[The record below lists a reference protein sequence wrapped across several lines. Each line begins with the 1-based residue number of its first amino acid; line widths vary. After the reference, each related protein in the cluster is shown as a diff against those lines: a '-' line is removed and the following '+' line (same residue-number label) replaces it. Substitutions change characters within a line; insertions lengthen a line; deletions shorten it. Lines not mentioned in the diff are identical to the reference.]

1 MLKSF
6 YKLNLIKAIEWWKT
20 TSRLQVASPL
30 QNIFKFMQFPTNF
43 ALPHMEFCFSYFGDK
58 RDFPQKTPSQKR
70 EFPPKDPFPKKRI
83 PPKRTLP
90 HLVIKA
96 MP

>member
-30 QNIFKFMQFPTNF
+30 QNIFKFMQFQQI
-43 ALPHMEFCFSYFGDK
+43 LPCLTWSFCFVFSNFGDK
-58 RDFPQKTPSQKR
+58 RDFPQKTPS
-70 EFPPKDPFPKKRI
+70 
-83 PPKRTLP
+83 PKRPLP

>member
-6 YKLNLIKAIEWWKT
+6 FKLNLIKAIEWWKT

-43 ALPHMEFCFSYFGDK
+43 ALPHMEFLFCFFLFW
-58 RDFPQKTPSQKR
+58 RQKR
-70 EFPPKDPFPKKRI
+70 LPPKDPFPKKRI